1 MTVQDTVVRYSSAK
15 AIARISERWFGD
27 RPGPDQAENIVF
39 PGYGPPDMPG
49 HDATPQN
56 PNCG

>member
-1 MTVQDTVVRYSSAK
+1 MKRDGF
-15 AIARISERWFGD
+15 IARISERWFGD

-49 HDATPQN
+49 YDPTPQN